1 MTKSELREIFKNKR
15 NQLSQDEVLLRS
27 QEICENF
34 LQNLLPKIYH
44 EDNEAVFSLY
54 LESGKEVS
62 TNNIAEFFKKNQ
74 ITFSYPQII
83 TKDRHLDFVLFD
95 KDLELTRNK
104 FYPNIFEPIGQ
115 KKVLPD
121 FLIMPLLAFD
131 SNLNRLG
138 MGGGFFDR
146 TIEFLKSKKSQLIT
160 IGLAFDFQGH
170 NQPLPIDH
178 TDCALDFIVT
188 EKNVFSSTHI

>member
-1 MTKSELREIFKNKR
+1 M
-15 NQLSQDEVLLRS
+15 LRS

-34 LQNLLPKIYH
+34 LQNLLPKIYRKD
-44 EDNEAVFSLY
+44 EEVVFSLY

-62 TNNIAEFFKKNQ
+62 TKNIAEFFKKNQ
-74 ITFSYPQII
+74 ITFSYPQIVA
-83 TKDRHLDFVLFD
+83 KDRHLDFVLFD
-95 KDLELTRNK
+95 KDLELTRSK

-115 KKVLPD
+115 KKVMPD
-121 FLIMPLLAFD
+121 FLIIPLLAFD

-170 NQPLPIDH
+170 SQPLPIDN

-188 EKNVFSSTHI
+188 EKNVFSSAHI